1 MLWVLEVG
9 ERRRRMFVTK
19 KALPR
24 RTFLRGAGAALGLPL
39 LDAMVPA
46 LSALA
51 QTAARPVRRLGF
63 VYLPNGVAMN
73 FTGINYWTPTGE
85 GTNFEL
91 SPILGPLAPH
101 RDRLTVIS
109 GLAQHQADAFDDG
122 ANGDHTRGTS
132 SWLTGVHPKRTEGA
146 DVRNGIS
153 ADQIAAAELGGQ
165 TALPSLELAIDLNF
179 LGGQCENSYSCA
191 YMNTLAWSS
200 ATTPL
205 PTENNPRIV
214 FERLFGDGGTPAQR
228 LAQAHENRSILDS
241 VMEELARLQRTLGPS
256 DRTKVTEYVDAVRE
270 VERRIQLVESAT
282 AEPDLPAVN
291 RPPGIPDRFDEHVKL
306 MYDLQWLAFRADVTR
321 VVTFMLGRE
330 LNFRTYPEIGI
341 TEGHHG
347 LSHHQDNPTQLAKYA
362 RLNTY
367 QTELFAWFLD
377 RLRSTPEGDGSLLD
391 HSMFLYGAGLSNPN
405 LHAHYDLPLAVVGGG
420 AGQLKGGRH
429 LVFRQET
436 PMTNLL
442 LSLLDKVGVHAERLG
457 DSTGRLPI
465 QPLAEL

>member
-1 MLWVLEVG
+1 
-9 ERRRRMFVTK
+9 MFITK
-19 KALPR
+19 KTLPR
-24 RTFLRGAGAALGLPL
+24 RTFLRGMGVTLGLPL

-51 QTAARPVRRLGF
+51 QTAASPVRRLGF
-63 VYLPNGVAMN
+63 VYLPNGVARN
-73 FTGINYWTPTGE
+73 FTGINYWTPSGE

-91 SPILGPLAPH
+91 SPILSPLAPF
-101 RDRLTVIS
+101 RERLTVIS

-132 SWLTGVHPKRTEGA
+132 SWLTGVHCKRTEGA
-146 DVRNGIS
+146 DVRNGVS
-153 ADQIAAAELGGQ
+153 ADQIAAAGIGKD
-165 TALPSLELAIDLNF
+165 TALPSLELGIDLNF
-179 LGGQCENSYSCA
+179 LAGQCENSYSCA
-191 YMNTLAWSS
+191 YLNTLAWRT
-200 ATTPL
+200 ATAPL

-214 FERLFGDGGTPAQR
+214 FERLFGDGGTAEQRIAQVR
-228 LAQAHENRSILDS
+228 ENRSILDS
-241 VMEELARLQRTLGPS
+241 VMDDLRRLEGTLGPA
-256 DRTKVTEYVDAVRE
+256 DRSSVGEYVDSVRE
-270 VERRIQLVESAT
+270 VERRIQR
-282 AEPDLPAVN
+282 AEHQGSEGELPTLE
-291 RPPGIPDRFDEHVKL
+291 RPAGIPDRFDEHVKL
-306 MYDLQWLAFRADVTR
+306 MYDLQLLAFRADITR

-362 RLNTY
+362 KLNTY

-377 RLRSTPEGDGSLLD
+377 KLQHTAEGDGTLLD

-420 AGQLKGGRH
+420 AGRLKGGRH
-429 LVFRQET
+429 MVFREET

-442 LSLLDKVGVHAERLG
+442 LSLLDKAGVHAETLG

-465 QPLAEL
+465 EPLSGV

>member
-1 MLWVLEVG
+1 
-9 ERRRRMFVTK
+9 MFIAK
-19 KALPR
+19 HALPR
-24 RTFLRGAGAALGLPL
+24 RTFLRGVGVALGLPL

-46 LSALA
+46 LTALS

-73 FTGINYWTPTGE
+73 FSGVNYWTPIGE
-85 GTNFEL
+85 ETNFEL
-91 SPILGPLAPH
+91 SPILSPLAPF
-101 RDRLTVIS
+101 RSRLTVVS

-153 ADQIAAAELGGQ
+153 ADQIAAAELGTD
-165 TALPSLELAIDLNF
+165 TALPSLELGIDLNF
-179 LGGQCENSYSCA
+179 LAGQCENSYSCA
-191 YMNTLAWSS
+191 YLNTLAWRS

-214 FERLFGDGGTPAQR
+214 FERLFGDGGSPAQR
-228 LAQAHENRSILDS
+228 LAQARENRSILDS
-241 VMEELARLQRTLGPS
+241 VMGDLSRLQQTLGPA
-256 DRTKVTEYVDAVRE
+256 DRTKMTEYVDTVRE
-270 VERRIQLVESAT
+270 VERRIQR
-282 AEPDLPAVN
+282 AEGQGGDAELPTLE
-291 RPPGIPDRFDEHVKL
+291 RPSGIPDRFDEHVKL

-347 LSHHQDNPTQLAKYA
+347 LSHHQDNPAQLAKYA

-367 QTELFAWFLD
+367 QTELFAGFLD
-377 RLRSTPEGDGSLLD
+377 KLQSTAEGDGTLLD

-405 LHAHYDLPLAVVGGG
+405 LHAHYDLPLALVGGG
-420 AGQLKGGRH
+420 AGRLTGGRH
-429 LVFRQET
+429 MVFRQET

-442 LSLLDKVGVHAERLG
+442 LSLLDKAGVHAETLG

-465 QPLAEL
+465 EPLSGI